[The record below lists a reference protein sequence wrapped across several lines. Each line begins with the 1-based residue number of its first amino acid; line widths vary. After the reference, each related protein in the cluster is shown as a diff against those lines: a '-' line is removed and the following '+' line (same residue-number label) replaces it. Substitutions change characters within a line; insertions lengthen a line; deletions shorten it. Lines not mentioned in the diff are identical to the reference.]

1 LLLYITTQTF
11 SQTSLQEVPSFKW
24 MNNKNEIL
32 HLKTLIKR
40 STELGLKLE
49 DYDMSV
55 IDTLIN
61 NSLRPNKISDSV
73 AESRL
78 TRLAMA
84 FFSDIV
90 YGKRPNITYN
100 GLNYQPACIPL
111 TDWISRAI
119 ADHSLI
125 TLSDNLEN
133 KSLEYITLKKE
144 LANLADSLLVTPP
157 ADKRRILALERKT
170 ESTTRALNTVRWMNC
185 LTSWNEFTIVV
196 NIPSANLLL
205 YNRGKIIFES
215 RVIVGRRSTRT
226 PLFVSNL
233 TDVTIYP
240 YWNVPKSIAV
250 KELLPMI
257 KKDIDY
263 LENNNFQILD
273 AHGKI
278 IDPYRVDWH
287 SLNASNFPYSIRQST
302 GCDNSL
308 GLIKLNINHP
318 NNIYLHDTPWKILF
332 ESANRF
338 YSHGCIRVEK
348 AKDLAHIILKENS
361 VAVDTLKETENTAR
375 HRPIVLKLDKDI
387 PVLVLYNTA
396 WYNAEGEVAYY
407 SDIYSKFQ

>member
-1 LLLYITTQTF
+1 MLLYITTQ
-11 SQTSLQEVPSFKW
+11 SSAQISLQEIPSFKW
-24 MNNKNEIL
+24 MNNKSEIL
-32 HLKTLIKR
+32 NLKSLIKR
-40 STELGLKLE
+40 TSEVGLKQE
-49 DYDMSV
+49 DYDISF
-55 IDTLIN
+55 IDALISN
-61 NSLRPNKISDSV
+61 RLQPNKIPDSV
-73 AESRL
+73 AEAKL
-78 TRLAMA
+78 TRIAIS
-84 FFSDIV
+84 FFSDLV

-100 GLNYQPACIPL
+100 GINYQPDCISFAER
-111 TDWISRAI
+111 ISRAV

-125 TLSDNLEN
+125 TLPDNLEN
-133 KSLEYITLKKE
+133 KSPEYISLKKE
-144 LANLADSLLVTPP
+144 LADLADSLLVTPP
-157 ADKRRILALERKT
+157 ASKRKISILERRT
-170 ESTTRALNTVRWMNC
+170 GSVTRALNTVRWMNC
-185 LTSWNEFTIVV
+185 LTSWNEFAIVV

-215 RVIVGRRSTRT
+215 RVIVGARSTRT
-226 PLFVSNL
+226 PLFVSKL

-257 KKDIDY
+257 KKDIRY

-273 AHGKI
+273 EYGKV
-278 IDPYRVDWH
+278 IDPYRLDWH

-318 NNIYLHDTPWKILF
+318 NNIYLHDTPWKVLF

-361 VAVDTLKETENTAR
+361 VAVDTLKEAENTTR
-375 HRPIVLKLDKDI
+375 HRPTVLKLDKDI

-396 WYNAEGEVAYY
+396 WYNAEGEVRYY